1 MGLTVGLGLT
11 SGDGV
16 TSVLKDDDELSVL
29 SALLWLSVD
38 FGSVVPVEFVPS
50 ADDVADS
57 DFESDESVDPAD
69 IWDAERA
76 ESESEPAACA
86 ASLDC
91 AEVGS
96 EAPTVPDPASDLASD
111 VLAAPTTTGLVVAP
125 VPVETFDSESGAASA
140 LTGADEM
147 MTTAVSDAARA
158 CLMCNFFPPSLPIK
172 LFYYRTLKAFCN

>member
-16 TSVLKDDDELSVL
+16 TSVPEEDDELSVDFE
-29 SALLWLSVD
+29 SVE
-38 FGSVVPVEFVPS
+38 SVFEFVLS
-50 ADDVADS
+50 ADDAADS

-69 IWDAERA
+69 FWDTERV

-86 ASLDC
+86 VSPDC

-96 EAPTVPDPASDLASD
+96 VAPTVPDPASDLASD

-140 LTGADEM
+140 LTGEDEM

-158 CLMCNFFPPSLPIK
+158 CLICNFFPPSLPIK
-172 LFYYRTLKAFCN
+172 LFYQ

>member
-16 TSVLKDDDELSVL
+16 TSVPEEDDELSVDFE
-29 SALLWLSVD
+29 SVE
-38 FGSVVPVEFVPS
+38 SVFEFVLS
-50 ADDVADS
+50 ADDAADS

-86 ASLDC
+86 VSLDC

-147 MTTAVSDAARA
+147 MTTAVSDVARA
-158 CLMCNFFPPSLPIK
+158 CLMCNFFPPSPPIK